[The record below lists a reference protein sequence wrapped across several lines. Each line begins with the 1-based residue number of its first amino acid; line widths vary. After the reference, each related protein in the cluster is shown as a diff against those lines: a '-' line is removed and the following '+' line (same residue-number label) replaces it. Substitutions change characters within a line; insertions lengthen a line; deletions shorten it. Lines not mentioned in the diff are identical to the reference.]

1 MAQSATKP
9 LTYFIWF
16 HPTGHH
22 ECEIY
27 SGRLPEA
34 AESGFLWDNCDKNP
48 GHTKFIPVP
57 EFSDVYL
64 PRSLS
69 EEQRQGL
76 DAIINLTVRLRISR
90 TSRDRPDN
98 DELSE
103 IRGSDKLRLGT
114 GIIRYVSI
122 PQRNKPCPCIG
133 CCGKNVKK
141 FWKFTVQT
149 AHHVVFNTEEATR
162 TRVDLFY
169 DSENSRK
176 DKTMKSVWA
185 SQVRDV
191 GARSESDVCSLEC
204 VTCNEQ
210 IGEKIKSLHRRW
222 FSLYDSSEFS
232 ITSPPKEL
240 SLVDRFRN
248 LFSRRL
254 DNHMLV
260 VSHPHGQPKMITIGK
275 VTLTDSAKLEEALY
289 VEYQTPTCPGSSGA
303 PVLPLYPDRSGSLV
317 LRCLVWGFVHN
328 GGYDRS
334 STAYVNQV
342 NYGNYWI

>member
-1 MAQSATKP
+1 M
-9 LTYFIWF
+9 
-16 HPTGHH
+16 
-22 ECEIY
+22 
-27 SGRLPEA
+27 
-34 AESGFLWDNCDKNP
+34 
-48 GHTKFIPVP
+48 
-57 EFSDVYL
+57 
-64 PRSLS
+64 
-69 EEQRQGL
+69 
-76 DAIINLTVRLRISR
+76 
-90 TSRDRPDN
+90 
-98 DELSE
+98 
-103 IRGSDKLRLGT
+103 
-114 GIIRYVSI
+114 
-122 PQRNKPCPCIG
+122 
-133 CCGKNVKK
+133 
-141 FWKFTVQT
+141 QT

-185 SQVRDV
+185 SQVGDV
-191 GARSESDVCSLEC
+191 GSRSESDVCSLEC
-204 VTCNEQ
+204 VTCDEQ

-232 ITSPPKEL
+232 ITNPPKEP

-303 PVLPLYPDRSGSLV
+303 PVLPLYPDQSGSLV